1 MTDAEI
7 IADLIR
13 VGTGRI
19 KHAYR
24 GECPEVSA
32 SYDDADWRDHECPAC
47 IAITRGE
54 GLLARI
60 MMNEAKP

>member
-19 KHAYR
+19 KHADR

-32 SYDDADWRDHECPAC
+32 SYDDADWRDQKCPAC
-47 IAITRGE
+47 IAIMRAE
-54 GLLARI
+54 GLLSR
-60 MMNEAKP
+60 MRRNEPKP